1 MQSNQANLKNE
12 TKTWR
17 KKKKKKTETK
27 KLVRTDIC
35 CMVQ

>member
-1 MQSNQANLKNE
+1 MHGNQANLKNE
-12 TKTWR
+12 TKT